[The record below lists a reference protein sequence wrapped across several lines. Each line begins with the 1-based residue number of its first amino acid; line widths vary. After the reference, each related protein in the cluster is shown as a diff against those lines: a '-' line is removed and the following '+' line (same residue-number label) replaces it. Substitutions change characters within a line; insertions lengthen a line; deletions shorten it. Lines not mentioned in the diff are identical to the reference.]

1 LLLLQ
6 LLLLLLLTH
15 EGLHVCVLL
24 TSGCDALSRLVLV
37 LVTALMAAQPWKA
50 LQGGR
55 QHTPLLLL
63 CLLMLRVV

>member
-6 LLLLLLLTH
+6 LLLLLLMTH

-24 TSGCDALSRLVLV
+24 TSGCDALSRLV